1 MNTNTNLTAPKS
13 HTSLASSGIL
23 ANVRM
28 TTTTLSVAD
37 KSVSD
42 EICAQKKADD
52 DSGVF
57 LHKLIGKNKHHQAV
71 MSYRATLDNWIKN
84 IGYEWGGGWYIIPT
98 VLYPAFRAQ
107 FDAHLTEFNSR
118 LDAFI
123 AEYPQILSNIA
134 FKQGDLFDRSKY
146 PDSNHLRSRFS
157 LALKTMPVPE
167 NDWRVQVSAD
177 QAKDL
182 HEHHDRQ
189 HTETMIEIGRAQSEK
204 LKDYM
209 QRIAKAC
216 TVETD
221 AEGNVKR
228 GRLYETTIEQALE
241 LCDTIASFN
250 PIRDLQLEDA
260 RVELANILS
269 NISIPALKESNSLRS
284 ATKQNIDSILSKFGK

>member
-1 MNTNTNLTAPKS
+1 MNTNLTAPKS

-23 ANVRM
+23 VNVRM

-84 IGYEWGGGWYIIPT
+84 IGYEWGGGWFIIPT
-98 VLYPAFRAQ
+98 MRYPRFMAELAQ
-107 FDAHLTEFNSR
+107 HQVNFNAR
-118 LDAFI
+118 VDAFI
-123 AEYPQILSNIA
+123 NEYPQILSNIA

-146 PDSNHLRSRFS
+146 PDSNRLRSRFS

-167 NDWRVQVSAD
+167 NDWRVRVSAD
-177 QAKDL
+177 QAKEL
-182 HEHHDRQ
+182 HDHYDRQ
-189 HTETMIEIGRAQSEK
+189 YTETMIEIGRDQSEK

-216 TVETD
+216 TVEMD
-221 AEGNVKR
+221 AEGKVTR
-228 GRLYETTIEQALE
+228 GRLYEITIKQALE
-241 LCDTIASFN
+241 FCDMLASFN
-250 PIRDLQLEDA
+250 PIRDMQLEDA
-260 RVELANILS
+260 RVELANILN